1 MPLGDYGLGGREAR
15 GAYESAKASVGSNNS
30 EKDGSSLAPD
40 TSSRPRS
47 RPDNVA
53 PVRSDDN
60 KSSAPSTSVRP
71 RSRPDNVAPVET
83 DSISITNEDT
93 KKVEAYIDYLT
104 GTIVY
109 KDNSRLSK
117 AIKDNVAKNLS
128 SLYPDFSNKTIN
140 SLVEKHGPSLIGG
153 LTSKAISML
162 SPEDR
167 ETLAA
172 MQPLGR
178 GINTTPE
185 SLREAFNITPGWKAM
200 STDINSIRG
209 YLENPEQALE
219 NIIDKTSG
227 TLDFG
232 LFHPSFRGIT
242 GKIQGDRTIS
252 IGGKKTFAEGGKV
265 SDEAQLEM
273 ELIMNEQVDPVSGNT
288 APVGAKPEEVRDDI
302 EIRVSPGEY
311 VINAQT
317 VRYFG
322 EDFFDELQKTAEEG
336 FERIKEGEEL
346 PFRDDELD
354 IEDDET
360 EEVEPEGFAYG
371 GRVKGYAEGDLVV
384 PEPVG
389 GGYGQ
394 YGGTG
399 AIFMGYQSKIFINDE
414 TGQKIIIFFFNG
426 RPLSRIPAGFREMGE
441 TPAEEQEQAAVETA
455 EAKGA
460 APEMRK
466 DYTQKNIND
475 WTERDYRDYNND
487 LRKDIKNNR
496 NPLELDSF
504 EKAAA
509 TLFGGV
515 GGVISA
521 LTGQESVLEKLILN
535 GKKKKAESVF
545 NHIITLEERK
555 DPAATALLSDTR
567 YILGSALGKE
577 GYDPAVANP
586 FSDEELD
593 ENGFPT
599 EKALKDRGILTM
611 EERGYTF
618 DPDTGYTLTDPTIG
632 VSYLRPRTRPEAGT
646 AFFDEEGYLESLSE
660 PEQEKYKADK
670 IKEEIASAPKSALAF
685 DPETSVFQTQYDR
698 DQALGGEGSSRD
710 QYLASQEIHSQG
722 LQKKRA
728 EQIAAGVDPEDAV
741 KDNSYF
747 GKKEDGGQ
755 DGGQSSNDKVLCDLI
770 HRYGYLDED
779 IWRLDEAFGDR
790 LAIEDPELMEGYHTW
805 AKPMVAWIER
815 ESFLAKLYLKY
826 WCVPFTRRWA
836 NHIAHIMEPEN
847 YKPDYVGKLMLAIG
861 VPISRAIYKLK
872 GRKLKTV

>member
-60 KSSAPSTSVRP
+60 KSSAPATSVRP
-71 RSRPDNVAPVET
+71 RARPDNVTPVKA

-104 GTIVY
+104 GNIVY

-117 AIKDNVAKNLS
+117 SIKDNVAKNLS

-185 SLREAFNITPGWKAM
+185 SLREAFNISPGWKSM
-200 STDINSIRG
+200 SSDINSIIG

-219 NIIDKTSG
+219 TIVDRTSG
-227 TLDFG
+227 TFDFG
-232 LFHPSFRGIT
+232 AINPSLSGLI
-242 GKIQGDRTIS
+242 GKIQGDGTIS
-252 IGGKKTFAEGGKV
+252 IGNKKTFAEGGKV

-399 AIFMGYQSKIFINDE
+399 AIFTGYQSKIFINDE

-441 TPAEEQEQAAVETA
+441 TPAEEQEIAKEEKEKAVESDKGRDPMDEADRGWRGKSVDTWDMDDFKAYRDDMKNTPNAGKLGLVEKGIIGLVGSVIAGPLGGLALQKLAEKANLKQAENVTNVMNGLLSSGKNLDGSTLTATDVNDIFSISYEANVVNANLNPTGQTKGVSIFDQPFYSDGRGGLDIGSLTPPTPDFSSISITPEEQAAA
-455 EAKGA
+455 DA
-460 APEMRK
+460 AMAR
-466 DYTQKNIND
+466 
-475 WTERDYRDYNND
+475 
-487 LRKDIKNNR
+487 
-496 NPLELDSF
+496 
-504 EKAAA
+504 A
-509 TLFGGV
+509 G
-515 GGVISA
+515 
-521 LTGQESVLEKLILN
+521 
-535 GKKKKAESVF
+535 
-545 NHIITLEERK
+545 
-555 DPAATALLSDTR
+555 
-567 YILGSALGKE
+567 
-577 GYDPAVANP
+577 
-586 FSDEELD
+586 
-593 ENGFPT
+593 
-599 EKALKDRGILTM
+599 
-611 EERGYTF
+611 
-618 DPDTGYTLTDPTIG
+618 TGYTTTPSSSRTSGSSSGSSSGSGQSTGQQAADTYSG
-632 VSYLRPRTRPEAGT
+632 GDVSGGEFGGT
-646 AFFDEEGYLESLSE
+646 STGDTGKSA
-660 PEQEKYKADK
+660 EQE
-670 IKEEIASAPKSALAF
+670 ASESIGAYFNK
-685 DPETSVFQTQYDR
+685 
-698 DQALGGEGSSRD
+698 GGLVSR
-710 QYLASQEIHSQG
+710 
-722 LQKKRA
+722 
-728 EQIAAGVDPEDAV
+728 P
-741 KDNSYF
+741 
-747 GKKEDGGQ
+747 
-755 DGGQSSNDKVLCDLI
+755 
-770 HRYGYLDED
+770 
-779 IWRLDEAFGDR
+779 
-790 LAIEDPELMEGYHTW
+790 
-805 AKPMVAWIER
+805 
-815 ESFLAKLYLKY
+815 
-826 WCVPFTRRWA
+826 
-836 NHIAHIMEPEN
+836 
-847 YKPDYVGKLMLAIG
+847 
-861 VPISRAIYKLK
+861 
-872 GRKLKTV
+872 

>member
-1 MPLGDYGLGGREAR
+1 MPERDYGLGGREAR
-15 GAYESAKASVGSNNS
+15 EAYDSAKAYAESQAAAGRDDPPPTRPRARPES
-30 EKDGSSLAPD
+30 KD
-40 TSSRPRS
+40 TS
-47 RPDNVA
+47 
-53 PVRSDDN
+53 
-60 KSSAPSTSVRP
+60 
-71 RSRPDNVAPVET
+71 E
-83 DSISITNEDT
+83 
-93 KKVEAYIDYLT
+93 
-104 GTIVY
+104 
-109 KDNSRLSK
+109 
-117 AIKDNVAKNLS
+117 
-128 SLYPDFSNKTIN
+128 
-140 SLVEKHGPSLIGG
+140 
-153 LTSKAISML
+153 
-162 SPEDR
+162 SP
-167 ETLAA
+167 
-172 MQPLGR
+172 
-178 GINTTPE
+178 
-185 SLREAFNITPGWKAM
+185 
-200 STDINSIRG
+200 
-209 YLENPEQALE
+209 
-219 NIIDKTSG
+219 
-227 TLDFG
+227 
-232 LFHPSFRGIT
+232 
-242 GKIQGDRTIS
+242 TIS
-252 IGGKKTFAEGGKV
+252 IVDADTDETVANWDVNSGDVTFSGDSSLSETTQRRKKSKSGLAVPEPKINIGPLEIKERDAKLDVSMDWSNVFDNLLKDAMPRGVDLNRFKTSWDGETIKILDVGMSFAEGGKV
-265 SDEAQLEM
+265 SDKAQLEM

-288 APVGAKPEEVRDDI
+288 APIGAKPEEVRDDV

-322 EDFFDELQKTAEEG
+322 EGFFDELQKAAAEG

-399 AIFMGYQSKIFINDE
+399 AMFMGYQSKTFINDE

-455 EAKGA
+455 EAKGP
-460 APEMRK
+460 APQLKE
-466 DYTQKNIND
+466 QKNWENTPVEEWTDND
-475 WTERDYRDYNND
+475 FREQLGDYQSKI
-487 LRKDIKNNR
+487 RKGQ
-496 NPLELDSF
+496 NPLDISTTEKIFLSTIGNVIAPGAGIALANIAKKQKEKKALEILKGATSDIVAAGFYSNTEEAPTVIRATDGSLINRETGQKLSDEETRKIEAAGLAAESTYIALGINNALD
-504 EKAAA
+504 EKSKESKSILESAKSI
-509 TLFGGV
+509 LGV
-515 GGVISA
+515 GSSKAYQDTVKDLYESA
-521 LTGQESVLEKLILN
+521 LTTYDPDNPLAVL
-535 GKKKKAESVF
+535 
-545 NHIITLEERK
+545 
-555 DPAATALLSDTR
+555 DPFDDPFGIAVEGYEDL
-567 YILGSALGKE
+567 LGKSNRIE
-577 GYDPAVANP
+577 RLGPASETVKQ
-586 FSDEELD
+586 EV
-593 ENGFPT
+593 
-599 EKALKDRGILTM
+599 EK
-611 EERGYTF
+611 E
-618 DPDTGYTLTDPTIG
+618 
-632 VSYLRPRTRPEAGT
+632 
-646 AFFDEEGYLESLSE
+646 
-660 PEQEKYKADK
+660 
-670 IKEEIASAPKSALAF
+670 APKSALAF

>member
-172 MQPLGR
+172 MQPLDR

-200 STDINSIRG
+200 STDINSIIG
-209 YLENPEQALE
+209 SLENPEQALE
-219 NIIDKTSG
+219 NIVDKTSG

-242 GKIQGDRTIS
+242 GKIQGDKTIS

-360 EEVEPEGFAYG
+360 EEVEPKGFAYG

-384 PEPVG
+384 PQPVG
-389 GGYGQ
+389 GGYGR

-399 AIFMGYQSKIFINDE
+399 AIFMGYQSKTFINDE

-441 TPAEEQEQAAVETA
+441 TPAEEQEIAKEEEKAVESDKGRDPMD
-455 EAKGA
+455 EADRGWRGKSVDSWD
-460 APEMRK
+460 MDDFK
-466 DYTQKNIND
+466 
-475 WTERDYRDYNND
+475 DYRDD
-487 LRKDIKNNR
+487 MKNTPNAGKLGLVEKGIIGLVGSLIAG
-496 NPLELDSF
+496 PLGGLALQKLA
-504 EKAAA
+504 EKANLKQAENVTNVMNGLLSSGKNLDGSTLTA
-509 TLFGGV
+509 TDVNDIFSISYEANVVNANLNPTGQTKGVSIFDQPFYSDGQGGLDI
-515 GGVISA
+515 GA
-521 LTGQESVLEKLILN
+521 LTPPTPDFSSISITPEEQAAADAAMAKA
-535 GKKKKAESVF
+535 GK
-545 NHIITLEERK
+545 
-555 DPAATALLSDTR
+555 
-567 YILGSALGKE
+567 
-577 GYDPAVANP
+577 
-586 FSDEELD
+586 
-593 ENGFPT
+593 
-599 EKALKDRGILTM
+599 
-611 EERGYTF
+611 GYTTT
-618 DPDTGYTLTDPTIG
+618 PSSSKTSGG
-632 VSYLRPRTRPEAGT
+632 GSSG
-646 AFFDEEGYLESLSE
+646 
-660 PEQEKYKADK
+660 
-670 IKEEIASAPKSALAF
+670 KSSSGSSSGKSSSGSSSGKSSSGSGSGMSF
-685 DPETSVFQTQYDR
+685 GNTPVGN
-698 DQALGGEGSSRD
+698 LGGKSSSGSS
-710 QYLASQEIHSQG
+710 S
-722 LQKKRA
+722 
-728 EQIAAGVDPEDAV
+728 
-741 KDNSYF
+741 
-747 GKKEDGGQ
+747 GKSSSGSSSGKSSSGSSS
-755 DGGQSSNDKVLCDLI
+755 GQSTGQQGGDN
-770 HRYGYLDED
+770 YGGT
-779 IWRLDEAFGDR
+779 GDTS
-790 LAIEDPELMEGYHTW
+790 GYGGYSGSPGGR
-805 AKPMVAWIER
+805 AKGGLIER
-815 ESFLAKLYLKY
+815 
-826 WCVPFTRRWA
+826 PNR
-836 NHIAHIMEPEN
+836 
-847 YKPDYVGKLMLAIG
+847 
-861 VPISRAIYKLK
+861 
-872 GRKLKTV
+872 

>member
-1 MPLGDYGLGGREAR
+1 MPERDYGLGGREAR
-15 GAYESAKASVGSNNS
+15 EAYDSAKAYAESQAAAGRDDPPPTRPRARPES
-30 EKDGSSLAPD
+30 KD
-40 TSSRPRS
+40 TS
-47 RPDNVA
+47 
-53 PVRSDDN
+53 
-60 KSSAPSTSVRP
+60 
-71 RSRPDNVAPVET
+71 E
-83 DSISITNEDT
+83 
-93 KKVEAYIDYLT
+93 
-104 GTIVY
+104 
-109 KDNSRLSK
+109 
-117 AIKDNVAKNLS
+117 
-128 SLYPDFSNKTIN
+128 
-140 SLVEKHGPSLIGG
+140 
-153 LTSKAISML
+153 
-162 SPEDR
+162 SP
-167 ETLAA
+167 
-172 MQPLGR
+172 
-178 GINTTPE
+178 
-185 SLREAFNITPGWKAM
+185 
-200 STDINSIRG
+200 
-209 YLENPEQALE
+209 
-219 NIIDKTSG
+219 
-227 TLDFG
+227 
-232 LFHPSFRGIT
+232 
-242 GKIQGDRTIS
+242 TIS
-252 IGGKKTFAEGGKV
+252 IVDADTDETVANWDVNSGDVTFSGDSSLSETTQRRKKSKSGLAVPEPKINIGPLEIKERDAKLDVSMDWSNVFDNLLKDAMPRGIDLNRFKTSWDGETIKILDVGMSFAEGGKV
-265 SDEAQLEM
+265 SDKAQLEM

-288 APVGAKPEEVRDDI
+288 APIGAKPEEVRDDV

-322 EDFFDELQKTAEEG
+322 EGFFDELQKAAAEG

-399 AIFMGYQSKIFINDE
+399 AMFMGYQSKTFINDE

-455 EAKGA
+455 EAKGP
-460 APEMRK
+460 APQLKE
-466 DYTQKNIND
+466 QKNWENTPVEEWTDND
-475 WTERDYRDYNND
+475 FREQLGDYQSKI
-487 LRKDIKNNR
+487 RKGQ
-496 NPLELDSF
+496 NPLDISTTEKIFLSTIGNVIAPGAGIALANIAKKQKEKKALEILKGATSDIVAAGFYSNTEEAPTVIRATDGSLINRETGQKLSDEETRKIEAAGLAAESTYIALGINNALD
-504 EKAAA
+504 EKSKESKSILESAKSI
-509 TLFGGV
+509 LGV
-515 GGVISA
+515 GSSKAYQDTVKDLYESA
-521 LTGQESVLEKLILN
+521 LTTYDPDNPLAVL
-535 GKKKKAESVF
+535 
-545 NHIITLEERK
+545 
-555 DPAATALLSDTR
+555 DPFDDPFGIAVEGYEDL
-567 YILGSALGKE
+567 LGKSNRIE
-577 GYDPAVANP
+577 RLGPASETVKQ
-586 FSDEELD
+586 EV
-593 ENGFPT
+593 
-599 EKALKDRGILTM
+599 EK
-611 EERGYTF
+611 E
-618 DPDTGYTLTDPTIG
+618 
-632 VSYLRPRTRPEAGT
+632 
-646 AFFDEEGYLESLSE
+646 
-660 PEQEKYKADK
+660 
-670 IKEEIASAPKSALAF
+670 APKSALAF

>member
-1 MPLGDYGLGGREAR
+1 MPEGDYGLGGRGAR
-15 GAYESAKASVGSNNS
+15 GAYDSAKASVASGNS
-30 EKDGSSLAPD
+30 QKDGSSLAPD

-53 PVRSDDN
+53 PVGSDDN
-60 KSSAPSTSVRP
+60 KSSAPATSVRP
-71 RSRPDNVAPVET
+71 RSRPDNVTPVKA

-104 GTIVY
+104 GNIVY

-117 AIKDNVAKNLS
+117 SIKDNVAKNLS

-140 SLVEKHGPSLIGG
+140 SLVEKYGPSLIGG
-153 LTSKAISML
+153 LTSEAISML

-185 SLREAFNITPGWKAM
+185 SLREAFNISPGWKAM
-200 STDINSIRG
+200 STDINSIIG

-219 NIIDKTSG
+219 TIVDKTSG

-232 LFHPSFRGIT
+232 IIHPSFRGLI
-242 GKIQGDRTIS
+242 GKIQGDGTIS

-360 EEVEPEGFAYG
+360 EEVEPKGFAYG

-399 AIFMGYQSKIFINDE
+399 AMFMGYQSKTFINDE

-426 RPLSRIPAGFREMGE
+426 RPLSRIPSGFREMGE
-441 TPAEEQEQAAVETA
+441 TPAEEQEIAKEEAVESDKGRDPMD
-455 EAKGA
+455 EADRGWRGKSVDSWDMDDFKA
-460 APEMRK
+460 
-466 DYTQKNIND
+466 
-475 WTERDYRDYNND
+475 YRDD
-487 LRKDIKNNR
+487 MKNTPN
-496 NPLELDSF
+496 
-504 EKAAA
+504 A
-509 TLFGGV
+509 
-515 GGVISA
+515 
-521 LTGQESVLEKLILN
+521 
-535 GKKKKAESVF
+535 
-545 NHIITLEERK
+545 
-555 DPAATALLSDTR
+555 
-567 YILGSALGKE
+567 
-577 GYDPAVANP
+577 
-586 FSDEELD
+586 
-593 ENGFPT
+593 
-599 EKALKDRGILTM
+599 
-611 EERGYTF
+611 
-618 DPDTGYTLTDPTIG
+618 
-632 VSYLRPRTRPEAGT
+632 
-646 AFFDEEGYLESLSE
+646 
-660 PEQEKYKADK
+660 
-670 IKEEIASAPKSALAF
+670 
-685 DPETSVFQTQYDR
+685 
-698 DQALGGEGSSRD
+698 
-710 QYLASQEIHSQG
+710 
-722 LQKKRA
+722 
-728 EQIAAGVDPEDAV
+728 
-741 KDNSYF
+741 
-747 GKKEDGGQ
+747 
-755 DGGQSSNDKVLCDLI
+755 
-770 HRYGYLDED
+770 
-779 IWRLDEAFGDR
+779 
-790 LAIEDPELMEGYHTW
+790 
-805 AKPMVAWIER
+805 
-815 ESFLAKLYLKY
+815 
-826 WCVPFTRRWA
+826 
-836 NHIAHIMEPEN
+836 
-847 YKPDYVGKLMLAIG
+847 GKLGLVEKGIIG
-861 VPISRAIYKLK
+861 LVGSLIAGP
-872 GRKLKTV
+872 